1 MVIGQGL
8 QITDIGYTHL
18 YTSFGTCLQLQ
29 NVLCVPQITK
39 NLISISKL
47 LTDND
52 ITIEFFSDVC
62 FLKDKMKGTMLAQ
75 GIAKDGLY
83 KLLSQDESIHSSS
96 VQLSEPSSM
105 MSIISFNNNVTSVE
119 ASNSDFCL
127 ESKSLVSFQTSGYV
141 SANILHN
148 RLSHPSKHVIQ
159 IILKNNCLLSAHVD
173 KSIHHFC
180 DVCRLRKLHQ
190 LHFSVIEIKTKCPLE
205 LVHTDFWG
213 PSLVLSIDGY
223 RYYIFFI
230 DDFTR
235 YYWIFPLV
243 LKSDALTTFK
253 NFKCL
258 VEKQF
263 NLSIKALQ
271 SDIRGEFKGF
281 QSFLKQQ
288 GIQTRFSY
296 PHTHHQNGV
305 VKRNHRHIVETG
317 LTFLTQAKMPFFYFV
332 GGFYYSLLSH
342 Q

>member
-1 MVIGQGL
+1 M
-8 QITDIGYTHL
+8 
-18 YTSFGTCLQLQ
+18 
-29 NVLCVPQITK
+29 
-39 NLISISKL
+39 
-47 LTDND
+47 
-52 ITIEFFSDVC
+52 
-62 FLKDKMKGTMLAQ
+62 
-75 GIAKDGLY
+75 
-83 KLLSQDESIHSSS
+83 
-96 VQLSEPSSM
+96 
-105 MSIISFNNNVTSVE
+105 
-119 ASNSDFCL
+119 
-127 ESKSLVSFQTSGYV
+127 
-141 SANILHN
+141 
-148 RLSHPSKHVIQ
+148 
-159 IILKNNCLLSAHVD
+159 
-173 KSIHHFC
+173 
-180 DVCRLRKLHQ
+180 
-190 LHFSVIEIKTKCPLE
+190 HFSIIEIKTKCPLE

-317 LTFLTQAKMPFFYFV
+317 LTFLTQAKMPFFFFCGRLFIQPLISSTECQPPFSTAYFLIKN
-332 GGFYYSLLSH
+332 FITSH
-342 Q
+342 QITNFLEYLDMLVTLFSGLYNQHKLDFH